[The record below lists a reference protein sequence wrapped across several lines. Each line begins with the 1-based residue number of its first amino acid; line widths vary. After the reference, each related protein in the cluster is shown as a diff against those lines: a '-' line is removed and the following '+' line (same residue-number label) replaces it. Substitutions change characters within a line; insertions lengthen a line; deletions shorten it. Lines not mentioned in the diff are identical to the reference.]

1 MLHRSSTINKIV
13 INIMIIEVMYK
24 AKLPH
29 TFVDSRS
36 RGVIARIRRMVGY
49 TESVK
54 HGGRPR
60 GSMCDDYRSYGQII
74 VAPSLT
80 SSAECLSLPEGGS
93 KLVGSDQNQRG
104 RLIDLFYVNWSV

>member
-29 TFVDSRS
+29 TFVDSRP
-36 RGVIARIRRMVGY
+36 RGVIARIRGLAGY

-54 HGGRPR
+54 
-60 GSMCDDYRSYGQII
+60 
-74 VAPSLT
+74 VWT
-80 SSAECLSLPEGGS
+80 
-93 KLVGSDQNQRG
+93 
-104 RLIDLFYVNWSV
+104 